1 MINNY
6 SLLGSR
12 SKRTAHGSNTLIQSG
27 RGLNY
32 TQTGQ
37 SRNQKWTV
45 SNRKTGP
52 LDTLDLDEKTESRV
66 CHVGQNRQQ
75 ISVA

>member
-12 SKRTAHGSNTLIQSG
+12 SKRTVHGSKTLIQSG

-52 LDTLDLDEKTESRV
+52 LDTLDLDEKTESGRTKGLNV
-66 CHVGQNRQQ
+66 NGLE
-75 ISVA
+75 